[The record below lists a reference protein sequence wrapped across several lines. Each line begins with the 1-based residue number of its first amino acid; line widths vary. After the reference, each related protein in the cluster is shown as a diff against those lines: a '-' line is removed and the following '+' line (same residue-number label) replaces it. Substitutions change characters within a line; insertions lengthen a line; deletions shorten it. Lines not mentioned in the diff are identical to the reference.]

1 MDVVDEESEAS
12 ERNWDGA
19 AHTIY
24 MHVRVEEV
32 RANNRSTRNTTFF
45 NVGKTNFLSKF
56 DERSSRNYPHQQL
69 KNKWDCV
76 AHTI

>member
-19 AHTIY
+19 THTIY

-32 RANNRSTRNTTFF
+32 RENNCSTRNTILSHAGQANFVTKF
-45 NVGKTNFLSKF
+45 N
-56 DERSSRNYPHQQL
+56 
-69 KNKWDCV
+69 
-76 AHTI
+76 

>member
-1 MDVVDEESEAS
+1 MDVVDGDSEAS
-12 ERNWDGA
+12 ERNFGYCGSY
-19 AHTIY
+19 HLY
-24 MHVRVEEV
+24 GCELEEV

-69 KNKWDCV
+69 KNKLDCV